1 MTKPRLA
8 ILDEPTSGL
17 DVINSLEIRE
27 IIRSFVQ
34 EGISVLLSSHNM
46 LEIDFLSDRVAIIDK
61 GKILEI
67 GEPELL
73 KQEYSAQ
80 NLEEVFRRLNTMNK
94 FINLLKRN

>member
-1 MTKPRLA
+1 M
-8 ILDEPTSGL
+8 
-17 DVINSLEIRE
+17 
-27 IIRSFVQ
+27 Q

-80 NLEEVFRRLNTMNK
+80 NLEEVFRAGTMNK
-94 FINLLKRN
+94 FINLLKKEIKEMITFQIIISLLFTTGLFYFWV